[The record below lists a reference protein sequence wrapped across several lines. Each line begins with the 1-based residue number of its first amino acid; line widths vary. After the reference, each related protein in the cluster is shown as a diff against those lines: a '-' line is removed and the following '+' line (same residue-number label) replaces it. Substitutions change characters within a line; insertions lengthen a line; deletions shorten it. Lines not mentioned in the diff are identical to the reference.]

1 LAPQKEIVLVQGLA
15 WESVRVLVE
24 ELAEVSVAVL
34 DLELDQMWEEKLASR
49 LSVLWLGLEL
59 DQELE

>member
-1 LAPQKEIVLVQGLA
+1 MLVQGLA

-34 DLELDQMWEEKLASR
+34 DLELDQMWEEKLASL